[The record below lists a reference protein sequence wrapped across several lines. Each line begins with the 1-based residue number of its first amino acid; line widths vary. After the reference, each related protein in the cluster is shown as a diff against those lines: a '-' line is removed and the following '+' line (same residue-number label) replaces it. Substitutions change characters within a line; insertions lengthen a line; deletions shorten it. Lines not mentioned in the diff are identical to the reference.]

1 MIAHQRS
8 SSHRMRPTAKNLLL
22 IAAVLAVGSG
32 LLAACGGSEDPV
44 VGTWNAVSTAGP
56 RVDGTLLHRRSTV
69 EFLAD
74 GTLNV
79 RIHRTS
85 TVVASE
91 DGSQNIAGR
100 SGDWSWLADDILKIE
115 FSDASYLLETSL
127 DDDELILRD
136 RGYGGNAV
144 VTFERDLS
152 KKPPPEQLSNKN

>member
-1 MIAHQRS
+1 
-8 SSHRMRPTAKNLLL
+8 MRPTAKNLLL

-69 EFLAD
+69 EIFAD

-79 RIHRTS
+79 RVNRVS
-85 TVVASE
+85 TVVVSE

-115 FSDASYLLETSL
+115 FSDASYVLETSL
-127 DDDELILRD
+127 DDGKLILRD